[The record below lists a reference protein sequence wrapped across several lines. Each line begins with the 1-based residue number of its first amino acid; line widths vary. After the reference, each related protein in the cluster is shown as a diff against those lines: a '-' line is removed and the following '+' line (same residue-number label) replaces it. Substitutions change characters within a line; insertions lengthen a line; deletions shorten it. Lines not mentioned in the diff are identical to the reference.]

1 MKCAKHCKNMD
12 IFNNLATGFAVALA
26 PINLLYCFLG
36 SFIGTAIGV
45 LPGLG
50 PPATIALL
58 LPVTYGIPA
67 TSAVILLA
75 GIFYGAMYGGSTTSI
90 LLNIPGEAASVVTC
104 LDGYQMARQ
113 GRAGAALA
121 ISAFGSFIAGTLSI
135 VGLMLLAPPLAAFAI
150 KFGPPENF
158 ALLVLGL
165 MMVGYL
171 AGGSM
176 TKGLMMACLGL
187 LLGTV
192 GLDPIM
198 GTQRFT
204 YGIFKLSE
212 GFEFILVAMGL
223 FGIGEVLVNV
233 EQTIKAEVFETK
245 LRGLLPNREEWRAAA
260 APIARGSLLG
270 FFIGVLPGGG
280 AIISSFISYALEKKL
295 SKHPERFGKGA
306 IEGVAAPE
314 SANNSAATGS
324 FIPLLTL
331 GVPGN
336 ASIAM
341 IFAALLIHGI
351 RPGPLLVAEKPEV
364 FWGLVS
370 SMYIG
375 NVMLLVLNLPLI
387 GLWVRLLRV
396 PYPLLAPLI
405 LVFVL
410 IGAYSVNNSAFD
422 VGITIA
428 FGFFGYLMRKFDFE
442 PAPLVLA
449 MILGPQLEASLR
461 RSLIYSHGELG
472 VFFERP
478 IAAALMALAL
488 LMLLSPIFRWAF
500 GHKFSAIVEPASSAE
515 VTEGKSDV
523 GSK

>member
-1 MKCAKHCKNMD
+1 MD
-12 IFNNLATGFAVALA
+12 ILNNLATGFAVALT

-135 VGLMLLAPPLAAFAI
+135 FGLILLAPPLAAFAI

-165 MMVGYL
+165 TMVGYL
-171 AGGSM
+171 AGASAGASM
-176 TKGLMMACLGL
+176 ARGLMMACLGL

-204 YGIFKLSE
+204 YGVFKLSE

-233 EQTIKAEVFETK
+233 EQTIKAEVFQTK
-245 LRGLLPNREEWRAAA
+245 IRGLLPNREEWRASA

-270 FFIGVLPGGG
+270 
-280 AIISSFISYALEKKL
+280 
-295 SKHPERFGKGA
+295 
-306 IEGVAAPE
+306 
-314 SANNSAATGS
+314 
-324 FIPLLTL
+324 
-331 GVPGN
+331 
-336 ASIAM
+336 
-341 IFAALLIHGI
+341 
-351 RPGPLLVAEKPEV
+351 
-364 FWGLVS
+364 
-370 SMYIG
+370 
-375 NVMLLVLNLPLI
+375 
-387 GLWVRLLRV
+387 
-396 PYPLLAPLI
+396 
-405 LVFVL
+405 
-410 IGAYSVNNSAFD
+410 
-422 VGITIA
+422 
-428 FGFFGYLMRKFDFE
+428 
-442 PAPLVLA
+442 
-449 MILGPQLEASLR
+449 
-461 RSLIYSHGELG
+461 
-472 VFFERP
+472 
-478 IAAALMALAL
+478 
-488 LMLLSPIFRWAF
+488 
-500 GHKFSAIVEPASSAE
+500 
-515 VTEGKSDV
+515 
-523 GSK
+523 

>member
-1 MKCAKHCKNMD
+1 MEV
-12 IFNNLATGFAVALA
+12 FNNLATGFAVALT

-45 LPGLG
+45 LPGIG

-58 LPVTYGIPA
+58 LPITYGIPA

-121 ISAFGSFIAGTLSI
+121 ISAFGSFIAGTLAI
-135 VGLMLLAPPLAAFAI
+135 FGLMLLAPPLASLAL

-171 AGGSM
+171 SGASM

-187 LLGTV
+187 LLGTI

-204 YGIFKLSE
+204 YGSFQLSG

-233 EQTIKAEVFETK
+233 EQAVKAEIFQTK
-245 LRGLLPNREEWRAAA
+245 IRGLLPSREEWRTAA

-270 FFIGVLPGGG
+270 FFVGVLPGGG
-280 AIISSFISYALEKKL
+280 AIISSFISYAVEKKL
-295 SKHPERFGKGA
+295 SKHPERFGKGT

-314 SANNSAATGS
+314 SANNSAATSS

-331 GVPGN
+331 GIPGN

-364 FWGLVS
+364 FWGLVA
-370 SMYIG
+370 SMYLG
-375 NVMLLVLNLPLI
+375 NIMLLILNLPLI
-387 GLWVRLLRV
+387 GLWVKLLKV

-405 LVFVL
+405 LVFVV

-461 RSLIYSHGELG
+461 RSLIYSHGDLM

-478 IAAALMALAL
+478 IAATLMALAL
-488 LMLLSPIFRWAF
+488 LMLLSPIFRWALSR
-500 GHKFSAIVEPASSAE
+500 KL
-515 VTEGKSDV
+515 SDV
-523 GSK
+523 AGSVPQA